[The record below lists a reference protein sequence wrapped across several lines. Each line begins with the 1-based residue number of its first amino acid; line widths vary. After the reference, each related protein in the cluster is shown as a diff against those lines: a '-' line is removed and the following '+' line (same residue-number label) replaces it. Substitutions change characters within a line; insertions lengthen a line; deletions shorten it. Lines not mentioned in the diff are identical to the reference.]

1 MARFPSLKRLERS
14 GASPHQFRLNLC
26 VFASLHEI
34 LLFGC
39 GCVRAVCMITS
50 KLAPWFCLA
59 VTLLVPFTGL
69 AQKKPRI
76 VFITH
81 AQAGDPFWD
90 VVRRGAETAAQET
103 DSDVQYQSPGKFDL
117 VEMSHLIDAAVA
129 SKPDGLIVSIPDVKV
144 LGPSIQAA
152 VSAKIPVISINSGIQ
167 VSRQLG
173 CMMHIGQEEEAAGKA
188 AGERMKAIGVTEV
201 IVLNQETGNAGLDQR
216 IKGFKDG
223 FEGPFHHVQVVAVT
237 IEFKECHDTVVAYLR
252 RHPEIDGILA
262 LGPVV
267 AEPTLQALGEMGAVD
282 KIKLC
287 TFDISREIIQ
297 ALSKKQMSFAVDQ
310 QQWLQGYLPVIF
322 LTNYAI
328 HGAVPENDLIL
339 TGPSFVTPE
348 NVDRVANLSS
358 ADSP

>member
-1 MARFPSLKRLERS
+1 MKGDKTAGRTILGS
-14 GASPHQFRLNLC
+14 LNLSFVIC
-26 VFASLHEI
+26 HLSFWTSLRRVQTASW
-34 LLFGC
+34 LLFAA
-39 GCVRAVCMITS
+39 AV
-50 KLAPWFCLA
+50 
-59 VTLLVPFTGL
+59 LVPLTGL

-81 AQAGDPFWD
+81 SQAGDPFWD
-90 VVRRGAETAAQET
+90 VVRKGAETAAQET

-129 SKPDGLIVSIPDVKV
+129 SKPDGLIVSIPDVQV
-144 LGPSIQAA
+144 LGSSIRAA
-152 VSAKIPVISINSGIQ
+152 VSAKIPVISINSGLQ
-167 VSRQLG
+167 VSQQLG

-201 IVLNQETGNAGLDQR
+201 IILNQETGNAGLDQR

-223 FEGPFHHVQVVAVT
+223 FEGPFHHVEVLPVT
-237 IEFKECHDTVVAYLR
+237 IAFKECHDTVVVYLGK
-252 RHPEIDGILA
+252 HPGINGILA

-267 AEPTLQALGEMGAVD
+267 AEPTLKALNEMGEID

-287 TFDISREIIQ
+287 TFDISPEIIQ

-322 LTNYAI
+322 LANYAI
-328 HGAVPENDLIL
+328 HGDVPKNELIL

-348 NVDRVANLSS
+348 NVDRIANLSKP
-358 ADSP
+358 DSP

>member
-1 MARFPSLKRLERS
+1 
-14 GASPHQFRLNLC
+14 
-26 VFASLHEI
+26 
-34 LLFGC
+34 
-39 GCVRAVCMITS
+39 MITS
-50 KLAPWFCLA
+50 KLARWLSLA
-59 VTLLVPFTGL
+59 VTLLVPVTGL

-90 VVRRGAETAAQET
+90 VVRKGAETAAQET

-129 SKPDGLIVSIPDVKV
+129 SKPDGLIVSIPDVKM
-144 LGPSIQAA
+144 LGPSIRAA
-152 VSAKIPVISINSGIQ
+152 VSAKIPVISINSGLQ

-223 FEGPFHHVQVVAVT
+223 FEGPFHHVHVVPVRIDFWA
-237 IEFKECHDTVVAYLR
+237 CYNTVVAYLQQ
-252 RHPEIDGILA
+252 HQEVDGILA

-267 AEPTLQALGEMGAVD
+267 ATPALKAVIDVDELD

-287 TFDISREIIQ
+287 TFDISREVVE

-322 LTNYAI
+322 LANYAT
-328 HGAVPENDLIL
+328 HGDVPENELIL

-348 NVDRVANLSS
+348 NVDRVATLIRK
-358 ADSP
+358 DSP

>member
-1 MARFPSLKRLERS
+1 
-14 GASPHQFRLNLC
+14 
-26 VFASLHEI
+26 
-34 LLFGC
+34 
-39 GCVRAVCMITS
+39 MITS
-50 KLAPWFCLA
+50 KLARWFSLA

-90 VVRRGAETAAQET
+90 VVRKGAETAAQET

-144 LGPSIQAA
+144 LGPSIRAA
-152 VSAKIPVISINSGIQ
+152 VSAKIPVISINSGLQ

-201 IVLNQETGNAGLDQR
+201 IILNQETGNAGLDQR

-223 FEGPFHHVQVVAVT
+223 FEGPFHHVHVVRVRIDFWA
-237 IEFKECHDTVVAYLR
+237 CYNTVVAYLQQ
-252 RHPEIDGILA
+252 HQEVDGILA
-262 LGPVV
+262 LGPV
-267 AEPTLQALGEMGAVD
+267 AATPALKAVID
-282 KIKLC
+282 VDELDRIKLC
-287 TFDISREIIQ
+287 TFDISREVVE

-322 LTNYAI
+322 LANYAI
-328 HGAVPENDLIL
+328 HGDVPENELIL

-348 NVDRVANLSS
+348 NVDRIANLSGP
-358 ADSP
+358 DSH

>member
-1 MARFPSLKRLERS
+1 
-14 GASPHQFRLNLC
+14 
-26 VFASLHEI
+26 
-34 LLFGC
+34 
-39 GCVRAVCMITS
+39 MITS

-59 VTLLVPFTGL
+59 VALFVPFTGL

-76 VFITH
+76 AFITH
-81 AQAGDPFWD
+81 SQAGDPFWD

-103 DSDVQYQSPGKFDL
+103 DSEVQYQSPGKFDL
-117 VEMSHLIDAAVA
+117 VEMSRLIDAAVA
-129 SKPDGLIVSIPDVKV
+129 SKPDGLIVSIPDAKV
-144 LGPSIQAA
+144 LAPSIRAA
-152 VSAKIPVISINSGIQ
+152 VSAKIPVISINSGLQ

-201 IVLNQETGNAGLDQR
+201 LILNQETGNAGLDQR

-237 IEFKECHDTVVAYLR
+237 IEFKECHDTVAAYLR
-252 RHPEIDGILA
+252 QHAEIDGILA

-267 AEPTLQALGEMGAVD
+267 AEPTLQALSEMGEIG

-287 TFDISREIIQ
+287 TFDISREVIQ

-322 LTNYAI
+322 LANYAM

-348 NVDRVANLSS
+348 NVDRVANLTSQ
-358 ADSP
+358 DSP